1 MILKKQSLQAESG
14 ASQPF
19 PMIGHSNKLKTSY
32 RTIWECD
39 FADIELL
46 EKSAMATGGNY
57 VDLQSDGSSRDRP
70 PLDVPH
76 EEPSKLTGQ
85 VVLIFGPSQYA
96 DALDHRDN

>member
-1 MILKKQSLQAESG
+1 MWIFK
-14 ASQPF
+14 
-19 PMIGHSNKLKTSY
+19 
-32 RTIWECD
+32 
-39 FADIELL
+39 
-46 EKSAMATGGNY
+46 AMAP
-57 VDLQSDGSSRDRP
+57 VEIDP